1 MAKQVILLG
10 GSNIVGRELAER
22 TIASV
27 VCAEAGI
34 EIVVDILVVWNVGY
48 ILLDVHEEA
57 EIHTTIGVFL
67 VGAQLDGVGAVD
79 DGVVDG
85 GDAIETIGNFNR
97 VLVAACCGVEV
108 GADASFA
115 VCPSV
120 AIDEHRIETARCL
133 LEKRTGIVIVVEN
146 GIVHINRGRDCAFVE
161 EEFAHL
167 DIFLVGTYE
176 LRDVFRDRSLEVDK
190 TIVIRLHDARQRTC
204 GFRHRS
210 EVVERKL
217 IGSVL
222 IVESTEIAVVDNLT
236 ALCKKHLAAG
246 ECAGIDT

>member
-1 MAKQVILLG
+1 MHAASHSGSLVVDISAEHLVAKQVILLG

-108 GADASFA
+108 GADARFA

-120 AIDEHRIETARCL
+120 AIDEHRI
-133 LEKRTGIVIVVEN
+133 
-146 GIVHINRGRDCAFVE
+146 
-161 EEFAHL
+161 
-167 DIFLVGTYE
+167 
-176 LRDVFRDRSLEVDK
+176 
-190 TIVIRLHDARQRTC
+190 DA
-204 GFRHRS
+204 
-210 EVVERKL
+210 
-217 IGSVL
+217 
-222 IVESTEIAVVDNLT
+222 A
-236 ALCKKHLAAG
+236 
-246 ECAGIDT
+246 